1 MIRKNVLVE
10 NCITLCSNVLCRKVC
25 TDRDITELPPIVI
38 EDPNA
43 KGKKRLAFYAIDYG
57 EFSNNNYTH
66 KQYNSLKIILS
77 CR

>member
-10 NCITLCSNVLCRKVC
+10 SCITLCSNVLCRKVI
-25 TDRDITELPPIVI
+25 TDRDIKELPPIVI

-43 KGKKRLAFYAIDYG
+43 KGKRLAFYAIDYG

-66 KQYNSLKIILS
+66 KQNYI
-77 CR
+77 